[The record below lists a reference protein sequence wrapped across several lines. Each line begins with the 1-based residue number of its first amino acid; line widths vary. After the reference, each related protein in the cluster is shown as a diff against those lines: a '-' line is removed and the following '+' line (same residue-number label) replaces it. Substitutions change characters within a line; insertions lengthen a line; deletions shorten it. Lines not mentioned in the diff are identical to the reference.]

1 MGLVSSDATGQNNS
15 NLASLTA
22 SVVNGEWERAFRGR
36 RLNSRRDVI
45 NQAGLPDNVRGG
57 RIRKTGL
64 ADSKAFPKA
73 LDEARA

>member
-1 MGLVSSDATGQNNS
+1 MGLVKHMVKINCQQSRTG
-15 NLASLTA
+15 T
-22 SVVNGEWERAFRGR
+22 R
-36 RLNSRRDVI
+36 RLNLGSAFRDWRLNGRRDVI
-45 NQAGLPDNVRGG
+45 NQAGLPEFVRGG